1 MAENKKY
8 NYNNSFGRIQFLA
21 NLELIKDNLDKGHTL
36 KSIYSELVKTN
47 KVTCSYQSFSRY
59 KTIFL
64 GFSNNCKGK
73 RKIQEENKNED
84 KLKNKL
90 IEQVKNNKNQ
100 STPSQKVSFTESASY
115 SDLIRNIEKRRVTN
129 GNNSFYSTRKRRC
142 WQKHDSVN
150 AFPVFCRS

>member
-73 RKIQEENKNED
+73 RKIQEELENKNED

-90 IEQVKNNKNQ
+90 VEQVKNNKNQ
-100 STPSQKVSFTESASY
+100 STPSQKVSFTDGASY
-115 SDLIRNIEKRRVTN
+115 STLIKNTENKEESN
-129 GNNSFYSTRKRRC
+129 
-142 WQKHDSVN
+142 
-150 AFPVFCRS
+150 